1 MCARFTLSADAKQV
15 ATLFDL
21 VKMPELPPRYN
32 IAPSQPVPAVR
43 LNEAGECEFAFLKWG
58 LVPSWATDES
68 IGYKM
73 VNARAETVATKPSFR
88 EAFRRR
94 RCLIPADGFYEW
106 LAEGK
111 RKKPYYFHRP
121 DRKPFAFAGLWERKD
136 RNGDGPLET
145 CTIITTTANK
155 LTEPYHDRMP
165 VIIPQKLIS
174 RWLSLKTDAA
184 SLTELLSPVPDD
196 FLTVDPVSTIVN
208 SPKVD
213 DPSCIEAVSSTD
225 LFGN

>member
-1 MCARFTLSADAKQV
+1 MCARFTLSANSKQV

-21 VKMPELPPRYN
+21 LNVPELPPRYN
-32 IAPSQPVPAVR
+32 IAPSQQVPAVR
-43 LNEAGECEFAFLKWG
+43 LNEAGEREFAFLKWG
-58 LVPSWATDES
+58 LVPSWADDES

-111 RKKPYYFHRP
+111 RKKPFHFHRP
-121 DRKPFAFAGLWERKD
+121 DREPFAFAGLWERKD

-145 CTIITTTANK
+145 CTIITTTSNK
-155 LTEPYHDRMP
+155 MAEPYHDRMP

-174 RWLSLKTDAA
+174 RWLSPTTDAN
-184 SLTELLSPVPDD
+184 SLSELLIPISND
-196 FLTVDPVSTIVN
+196 FLTVNSVSTIVN

-213 DPSCIEAVSSTD
+213 GPRCIEAVSSGD

>member
-1 MCARFTLSADAKQV
+1 MCARFTLSANAKQV

-21 VKMPELPPRYN
+21 LKVPELPPRYN
-32 IAPSQPVPAVR
+32 IAPSQQIPAVR
-43 LNEAGECEFAFLKWG
+43 LNDAGERELTFLKWG
-58 LVPSWATDES
+58 LVPSWSDDES

-73 VNARAETVATKPSFR
+73 LNARAETVATKPSFR

-94 RCLIPADGFYEW
+94 RCLISADGFYEW

-111 RKKPYYFHRP
+111 LKKPFHFHRP
-121 DRKPFAFAGLWERKD
+121 DRQPFAFAGLWERKD

-145 CTIITTTANK
+145 CTIITTSANK
-155 LTEPYHDRMP
+155 TAQPYHDRMP
-165 VIIPQKLIS
+165 VIIPRELIS
-174 RWLSLKTDAA
+174 QWLSPKSETK
-184 SLTELLSPVPDD
+184 SLTELLVAVSDD
-196 FLTVDPVSTIVN
+196 FLTVNPVSTIVN

-213 DPSCIEAVSSTD
+213 DPRCIEAAASND

>member
-1 MCARFTLSADAKQV
+1 MCARFTLSANPKQV

-21 VKMPELPPRYN
+21 ASVPELPPRYN
-32 IAPSQPVPAVR
+32 IAPSQPIPAVR
-43 LNEAGECEFAFLKWG
+43 LNDSGEREFAFLKWG
-58 LVPSWATDES
+58 LVPSSATDES

-106 LAEGK
+106 LAEGN

-155 LTEPYHDRMP
+155 LAEPYHDRMP

-174 RWLSLKTDAA
+174 RWLSLKTDATLL
-184 SLTELLSPVPDD
+184 SELLTPAPDD
-196 FLTVDPVSTIVN
+196 FLSVDPVSTIVN

-213 DPSCIEAVSSTD
+213 DPRCIEAVNSTD